1 MSDSEQNINPSVP
14 PTPGRAAYRKII
26 GEFLRFLVMG
36 GANTTVAYVVYIVL
50 LNWMRYEFA
59 YTIGYAVGI
68 AMAYA
73 LSTAFVFRQPRRK
86 RSAMRF
92 PFVYAAQFLV
102 SLIVLKIA
110 VEVFHV
116 PQWLALGFAVVLTI
130 PVTFV
135 LSRRVIRSG

>member
-1 MSDSEQNINPSVP
+1 MSNSERDINPSVP
-14 PTPGRAAYRKII
+14 PTPERSTRRKII
-26 GEFLRFLVMG
+26 GEFLRFLIMG
-36 GANTTVAYVVYIVL
+36 GANTVVAYAVYILL

-73 LSTAFVFRQPRRK
+73 LSTAFVFRQPLRK

-92 PFVYAAQFLV
+92 PFVYVAQFLV
-102 SLIVLKIA
+102 SFIILRVA

-135 LSRRVIRSG
+135 LSRWVIRSG